1 MKLSWAISALS
12 AVVCTTACM
21 VLFGQHALWTK
32 QSGDDEEQRLKYETF
47 NATFQEKLFV
57 KNTVQNQL
65 DQQRK
70 YLKEMEGEREKADLE
85 QQQKAAELSD
95 CKANKKKME
104 REFADTETEVAN
116 VKNNLSKMRA
126 AWAEHIATLKRD
138 HMQPS
143 PICAFIKK
151 DTVGARLCGP
161 EAAVVAAPAAAA

>member
-1 MKLSWAISALS
+1 MKLSWALFALS

-32 QSGDDEEQRLKYETF
+32 QSGDEEEQRLKYETF
-47 NATFQEKLFV
+47 EATFQEKLFI
-57 KNTVQNQL
+57 KNTVQNQI

-70 YLKEMEGEREKADLE
+70 YLEEMEGERGKAHIE
-85 QQQKAAELSD
+85 QQQKAAELDD
-95 CKANKKKME
+95 CKANRKVKE
-104 REFADTETEVAN
+104 QEFADTKTEVAS
-116 VKNNLSKMRA
+116 VEDNLSKMRA
-126 AWAEHIATLKRD
+126 AWAEQIATLKRD

-151 DTVGARLCGP
+151 DTLGAKLCGS